1 MSVALVF
8 HVSPREKEII
18 MWLSHGKTTGQ
29 ICEILSIKPA
39 TVEGYKREVMDRLG
53 AANVTSL
60 VAAALRQ
67 GIIS

>member
-1 MSVALVF
+1 MSVAPDTY
-8 HVSPREKEII
+8 VSPREKEII

-39 TVEGYKREVMDRLG
+39 TVEGYKRDAMDRFG

-60 VAAALRQ
+60 VAAALRK
-67 GIIS
+67 GIIQ